1 MSNIR
6 KGFNYRFLAMLLVGL
21 TLMGCAESAS
31 KNRQII
37 IKNTLDIDR
46 SLETVAIDIS
56 SLELDST
63 LIKSANL
70 GVVEADSKKELTSQI
85 VDTDGDGTMDQIL
98 FQPEIK
104 AQSEKRFEVVQS
116 VKKEEQVGDPI
127 CYSRFV
133 PERTDDYTWENNRV
147 AFRTY
152 GPTGQKEALEG
163 IPGSSLSSGIDA
175 WLKRV
180 EYPIINKW
188 YEKTVTGKGT
198 YHEDTGE
205 GLDDFHVGGSRGIGG
220 TAVKVDTTYYVSQNY
235 VTWKTITTGPIRT
248 SFIITYAVWD
258 AAGLKISESKHISLD
273 YGSNLTRFEVTVKG
287 TDVMSAGITLHENAG
302 QTTENLKEGWFSYW
316 EPHGNSELGTGIVA
330 PKEEIVGFEK
340 YITSQ
345 KDLSN
350 LYAQLKVNDDKLVY
364 YAGFG
369 WKKSGQFQSQNE
381 WNDYLGTFAKKINT
395 PLQVQIE

>member
-1 MSNIR
+1 MTN
-6 KGFNYRFLAMLLVGL
+6 KLKAPNYRVLTFFLVIMTL
-21 TLMGCAESAS
+21 TSCAEKTS
-31 KNRQII
+31 KNKQII
-37 IKNTLDIDR
+37 VKNTLDIDR
-46 SLETVAIDIS
+46 SLETIVIDIS

-63 LIKSANL
+63 LIKSGNL
-70 GVVEADSKKELTSQI
+70 GVVDADSKKELTSQI
-85 VDTDGDGTMDQIL
+85 VDTNGDGTMDQIL
-98 FQPEIK
+98 FQPELK
-104 AQSEKRFEVVQS
+104 ANAEKRFEVVQTAN
-116 VKKEEQVGDPI
+116 KEQQEGDPI

-147 AFRTY
+147 AFRIY

-163 IPGSSLSSGIDA
+163 VPGSSLSSGIDA

-220 TAVKVDTTYYVSQNY
+220 TAVKIDTTYYVSQNY

-248 SFIITYAVWD
+248 SFVITYAVWD
-258 AAGLKISESKHISLD
+258 ATGLKISESKHISLD
-273 YGSNLTRFEVTVKG
+273 YGSNLSRIEVAVKG
-287 TDVMSAGITLHENAG
+287 TDLMSVGLTLHENEG
-302 QTTENLKEGWFSYW
+302 VTTENLNEGWCSYW
-316 EPHGNSELGTGIVA
+316 EPHADSELGSGIVA
-330 PKEEIVGFEK
+330 PKEEIKGFEK
-340 YITSQ
+340 YVTSQ

-350 LYAQLKVNDDKLVY
+350 LYAQLKVNDGKIVY

-369 WKKSGQFQSQNE
+369 WKKSGQYVSQKE
-381 WNDYLGTFAKKINT
+381 WNDYLGSFAKKIDH